1 MISKTVAEIAALVKG
16 TVEGNADEIITGASG
31 IKEAQK
37 GHITFLTRKK
47 YESFLNETNA
57 SAILLDHAAECTD
70 IKKTII
76 RVTNATSAF
85 NTVVGLFISELDKPF
100 SPGISDKAFIGKNV
114 HLGKNL
120 TIQPFAVIEDNA
132 SIGDNT
138 VIQSGTY
145 IGREAKIG
153 SDCRIYPN
161 VSILDRVSIGK
172 RVIIHSGT
180 VIGSD
185 GFGFEP
191 VPNGIPKKIFQVGT
205 VVVEDDVEIGANV
218 GIDRAR
224 SDKTWIRRGT
234 KIDNLVHI
242 AHNVEVGENCMLLG
256 QCGLAGSCVL
266 GKGVIVAGQAGI
278 NGHIKIGDNVIAT
291 SKSGVTKD
299 TEAGKMVSGFP
310 ACEHNKFKKTT
321 VSLFHVPEL
330 IKKVSELEN
339 KIMELENKTSK
350 LADK

>member
-37 GHITFLTRKK
+37 GQITFLTRKK
-47 YESFLNETNA
+47 YESYLNETNA
-57 SAILLDHAAECTD
+57 SAVFVDHDMECTD
-70 IKKTII
+70 IKKIFI
-76 RVTNATSAF
+76 RVSNPSSAF
-85 NTVVGLFISELDKPF
+85 NTVVGLFISDLDKPF
-100 SPGISDKAFIGKNV
+100 EIGISDKAFIGKNV
-114 HLGKNL
+114 NLGKNL
-120 TIQPFAVIEDNA
+120 TIQPFAVIDDNA

-138 VIQSGTY
+138 LIQAGTY
-145 IGREAKIG
+145 IGREAKVG
-153 SDCRIYPN
+153 ADCRIYPN
-161 VSILDRVSIGK
+161 VSILDRVSIGN

-191 VPNGIPKKIFQVGT
+191 VPNGIPKKIFQVGR

-218 GIDRAR
+218 AIDRAR

-242 AHNVEVGENCMLLG
+242 AHNVEVGENCMLIG
-256 QCGLAGSCVL
+256 QSGLAGSCIL

-278 NGHIKIGDNVIAT
+278 NGHIKLGDNVIAT

-299 TEAGKMVSGFP
+299 TDPGKMVSGFP
-310 ACEHNKFKKTT
+310 ACDHHKFKKVT
-321 VSLFHVPEL
+321 VSLSHVPEL
-330 IKKVSELEN
+330 IKKMTELEK
-339 KIMELENKTSK
+339 KITELENKTSK
-350 LADK
+350 AG

>member
-37 GHITFLTRKK
+37 GHITFLTRRK
-47 YESFLNETNA
+47 YEAYLNETNA
-57 SAILLDHAAECTD
+57 SAILLDHTLECS
-70 IKKTII
+70 KPNKTVI
-76 RVTNATSAF
+76 RVSNASSAF
-85 NTVVGLFISELDKPF
+85 NTVVGLFISEQEEPF
-100 SPGISDKAFIGKNV
+100 AVGVSDKAFIGKNV
-114 HLGKNL
+114 RLGKNL
-120 TIQPFAVIEDNA
+120 TIQPFAVIDDNA

-138 VIQSGTY
+138 LVQAGSY
-145 IGREAKIG
+145 IGRHVKVG

-161 VSILDRVSIGK
+161 VSILDKVSIGN

-191 VPNGIPKKIFQVGT
+191 VPNGIPKKIFQAGT
-205 VVVEDDVEIGANV
+205 VVVEEDVEIGANV
-218 GIDRAR
+218 AIDRAR

-242 AHNVEVGENCMLLG
+242 AHNVEVGESCLLLA

-278 NGHIKIGDNVIAT
+278 NGHIKIGDYVTAT
-291 SKSGVTKD
+291 SKAGVTKD

-310 ACEHNKFKKTT
+310 ACDHHKFKKVT
-321 VSLFHVPEL
+321 VSLSHVPEL
-330 IKKVSELEN
+330 IKKMTELEN
-339 KIMELENKTSK
+339 KITELENKTSK
-350 LADK
+350 CG